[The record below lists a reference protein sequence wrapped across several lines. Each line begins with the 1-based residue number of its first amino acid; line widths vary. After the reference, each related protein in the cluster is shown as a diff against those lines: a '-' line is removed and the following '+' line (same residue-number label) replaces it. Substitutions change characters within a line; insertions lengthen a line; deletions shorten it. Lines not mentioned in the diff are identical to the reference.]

1 MNTETDEEK
10 LKRLELE
17 LADLEETWNEYLKDE
32 AKYALALNVL
42 GMELSEVNS
51 AIAALRKKMG
61 LPPKPST
68 PSV

>member
-17 LADLEETWNEYLKDE
+17 LAEYLKDE